1 MEEFVGPS
9 FNHTSF
15 NHTSFN
21 HTSSSQ
27 EGATGRS
34 RDMDRNMNP
43 QQQHTLPN
51 STGEI
56 IVGDESDEV
65 SDFNAKNNKFLQN
78 LAGIAGNVLEWYDF
92 GE

>member
-1 MEEFVGPS
+1 
-9 FNHTSF
+9 
-15 NHTSFN
+15 
-21 HTSSSQ
+21 
-27 EGATGRS
+27 
-34 RDMDRNMNP
+34 MNP